1 MSAEEVKGPTCALIA
16 QMLPVY
22 GQMSDLTF

>member
-1 MSAEEVKGPTCALIA
+1 MSAEKVKGLTGALIA